1 MNRTY
6 VGMPGWS
13 TTNKRLAMIAAAVSL
28 AVACFAV
35 RALFVGKPEPAFNAG
50 EIVEAVKNFCAD
62 HRPLP
67 QTVTFSQLAAQGY
80 LRANVL
86 ERFGASEVTVFL
98 NADQT
103 YPQRFLMD
111 ALMPD
116 GSHLALT
123 SDGSVQGFSK
133 SRFQQV
139 AATNSGPAAPDTN
152 SGGSGAGGHR

>member
-1 MNRTY
+1 
-6 VGMPGWS
+6 
-13 TTNKRLAMIAAAVSL
+13 MIAAAVGL

-35 RALFVGKPEPAFNAG
+35 RALFVGKPEVAFNAG
-50 EIVEAVKNFCAD
+50 EIVTAVKNFCAD

-67 QTVTFSQLAAQGY
+67 KTVTFSQLAAQGY

-98 NADQT
+98 NADHA
-103 YPQRFLMD
+103 YPQRLLMD

-139 AATNSGPAAPDTN
+139 ALTNGGPVAPDAD
-152 SGGSGAGGHR
+152 SGGPGLGGNR